1 MNEPYTETVPIADIV
16 IPKGRRR
23 IDDAN
28 VKTIAD
34 SIKAE
39 GLLQPIALTADYKL
53 IFGLHRIEAKKL
65 LKQKTIEARIYAVSA
80 SEAELMEIT
89 ENICRHALDALDYS
103 KALARM
109 KALYLE
115 VHPETAQG
123 ASGAAVAHKASVQ
136 TADSAVVEPQATK
149 SFTAD
154 TASKTGKA
162 ERTIREDVA
171 IGQAIPDDVA
181 KTLAGTDVADNKSQ
195 LKQLAAL
202 PEAEQ
207 RKAAKKIASGKAET
221 VAEATGKVVPRK
233 DATPADEAKAQIKI
247 WADTISRW
255 LGQSPSIDELRGKF
269 PGKQGDT
276 VVGNATALYESL
288 KTWQKTIR

>member
-115 VHPETAQG
+115 VHPETAPG
-123 ASGAAVAHKASVQ
+123 IAGGKASGESRKTEERT
-136 TADSAVVEPQATK
+136 TADSAVVQPQPAK
-149 SFTAD
+149 SFASD
-154 TASKTGKA
+154 TAEKTGKA

-171 IGQAIPDDVA
+171 IGEAIPDDVA

-202 PEAEQ
+202 PKAKQ
-207 RKAAKKIASGKAET
+207 RDAAKKIASGKAET
-221 VAEATGKVVPRK
+221 VAEATGTK
-233 DATPADEAKAQIKI
+233 PAKKQPGPKGKALK
-247 WADTISRW
+247 A
-255 LGQSPSIDELRGKF
+255 LGDLTRRLDDCDLYDSPCC
-269 PGKQGDT
+269 KQGCT
-276 VVGNATALYESL
+276 FSTAVARMKETLGA
-288 KTWQKTIR
+288 KK